1 MDGGDLIVDLGD
13 RSAATVAVDTVID
26 PSANTQLM
34 GLYASNAMLCTQCE
48 AEGFRRITFH
58 PDRPAVLSRYK
69 VRMEGDKATFPILLS
84 NGNVVDSGEGEA
96 GTDRE
101 LRWSEARGVGQGWEG

>member
-34 GLYASNAMLCTQCE
+34 GLYASNGMLFTQCE
-48 AEGFRRITFH
+48 AEGFRRIAFH
-58 PDRPAVLSRYK
+58 PDRPDVLRRYR
-69 VRMEGDKATFPILLS
+69 VRTAGDKAAFPLLLVNRKINS
-84 NGNVVDSGEGEA
+84 TGEGGG
-96 GTDRE
+96 GTTVAPGE
-101 LRWSEARGVGQGWEG
+101 V